1 MTEERMH
8 FGNTMAELN
17 VMYLAE
23 HVVRYAALAPWV
35 RGRRVL
41 DIACGEGYG
50 SWLLKEWGASSVL
63 GVDVSEEAVSAAQ
76 RHFARESVQYIAADA
91 CHVAEQLPHGS
102 FDLIASFET
111 IEHVRYPERFLA
123 GLRSL
128 AAPGAQIVISCPNDH
143 VALPPDQSNPYHLR
157 KYTFEEFKVCCEGV
171 LGPAS
176 DWLLGVNVQGYA
188 LVSECSAL
196 IQDTSGGK
204 IDMIRAGQPCAA
216 HLLPSQHNVRPDR
229 ASVLYYMGVWG
240 AAPVV
245 GPVAVSAQSYQ
256 AFIEPWRA
264 LDWFKAERE
273 RVQSEQELA
282 AAERIKLS
290 AQAQAAAEQLADA
303 RRQIVALNGVIA
315 RFGSDARSRG
325 DTSVSCLD
333 HRSNADRRL
342 AELQAQHDAVLQS
355 RSWRLTRGLRVV
367 ARLMRGEF
375 GHVKA
380 SFLARWR
387 GR

>member
-8 FGNTMAELN
+8 FGDTTAEPN

-63 GVDVSEEAVSAAQ
+63 GVDVSEEAVGAAQ
-76 RHFARESVQYIAADA
+76 RQFAREGVQYLVADA
-91 CHVAEQLPHGS
+91 CHAAEQLPPGS
-102 FDLIASFET
+102 FDVIASFET
-111 IEHVRYPERFLA
+111 IEHVRDPERFLA

-128 AAPGAQIVISCPNDH
+128 AAPGAVILISCPNDH

-157 KYTFEEFKVCCEGV
+157 KYTFEEFKACCEGV

-188 LVSECSAL
+188 LVSERSPL
-196 IQDTSGGK
+196 IQETPGGGAD
-204 IDMIRAGQPCAA
+204 IIMAGEPCAA
-216 HLLPSQHNVRPDR
+216 HLLPSQRNVRPDR
-229 ASVLYYMGVWG
+229 ANVLYYMGVWG
-240 AAPVV
+240 TVPAA

-273 RVQSEQELA
+273 RLQREHQLA
-282 AAERIKLS
+282 AAEVARLS
-290 AQAQAAAEQLADA
+290 AQAQAAAQQLADA

-315 RFGSDARSRG
+315 RIGSDARSRG
-325 DTSVSCLD
+325 AAPPSDAD
-333 HRSNADRRL
+333 HRL
-342 AELQAQHDAVLQS
+342 AELQAQHEAVLQS
-355 RSWRLTRGLRVV
+355 RSWRLTRGLRVA

-380 SFLARWR
+380 SFLARRR